1 MEAAIVT
8 VIVGVGIVATLE
20 LVVAGSMANASASK
34 LTTAVFLAGN
44 VREMTIDV
52 AFKESGATS
61 TWGPETGEA
70 TETAYDDLD
79 DFDGRTF
86 NPPLSGRRLPLNQY
100 ANWSQSIE
108 VHSMDED
115 QVNSA
120 AGKDNAGRPLSRVL
134 VRVSH
139 RGELVYETSWLVANA
154 KRPL

>member
-1 MEAAIVT
+1 MVT

-20 LVVAGSMANASASK
+20 LVVAGSMANADASR
-34 LTTAVFLAGN
+34 LTTAVLLAGH

-52 AFKESGATS
+52 AFKENPATS

-79 DFDGRTF
+79 DFDGKVF
-86 NPPLSGRRLPLNQY
+86 SPPLSGRLVPLGSGY
-100 ANWSQSIE
+100 ANWSQAIE
-108 VHSMDED
+108 VHSIDE
-115 QVNSA
+115 QKVNST

-134 VRVSH
+134 VRISH

-154 KRPL
+154 KRP